1 MYSWDMVELI
11 EETKQRILM
20 EGKIKDPKVA
30 HEIALRW
37 VKGIAG

>member
-1 MYSWDMVELI
+1 MDSWGVVELI

-20 EGKIKDPKVA
+20 EGKVKDPELA

-37 VKGIAG
+37 VRGIAG